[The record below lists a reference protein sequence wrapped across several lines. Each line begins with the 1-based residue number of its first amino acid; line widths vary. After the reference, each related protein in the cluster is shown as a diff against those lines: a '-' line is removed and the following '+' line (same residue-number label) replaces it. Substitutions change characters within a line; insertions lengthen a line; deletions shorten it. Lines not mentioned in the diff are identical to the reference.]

1 MDISPPH
8 GLIDAR
14 TAAARL
20 GVSLNTLY
28 AYVSRGRIRTAG
40 PATDPRQRWYVES
53 DISAW
58 LARKQRQRRPKEA
71 ARTALD
77 WGLPVLRTR
86 ITRIES
92 QQLQYRGHDAIALA
106 QYATLEQTA
115 AILWE
120 QRALDWP
127 PLTHPL
133 PRLPARLPPL
143 QRATAALAL
152 QSSENQAHTASPE
165 VQYEAGMRMMQTLTL
180 ALGGAP
186 GLPFHQSLAVGW
198 RKQHLAELIR
208 RALVLCA
215 DHELNASTFAVRV
228 TASTGASLAACL
240 QAGLAAL
247 SGPRHGGMTERVAN
261 LLALLLD
268 APGAADDPQNLAH
281 QADYLAELFGH
292 PLYPDGDPR
301 ARDLLNAIPPDPK
314 LAQLIQTAHTHT
326 GSYPTL
332 DLALVALERYGKLP
346 TGSALK
352 LFALGRSA
360 GWIAHALEQQESGQ
374 LIRPRA
380 EFSGE
385 E

>member
-1 MDISPPH
+1 MDTSPPR

-14 TAAARL
+14 TATARL
-20 GVSLNTLY
+20 GISLNTLY
-28 AYVSRGRIRTAG
+28 AYVSRGLIRTAG
-40 PATDPRQRWYVES
+40 AAADPRQRWYVES
-53 DISAW
+53 DISAY

-86 ITRIES
+86 ITRIEN

-106 QYATLEQTA
+106 QFASLEEAA

-120 QRALDWP
+120 QPSLDWVP
-127 PLTHPL
+127 EDAPL
-133 PRLPARLPPL
+133 PRLPGRLPAL
-143 QRATAALAL
+143 QRATVALAL
-152 QSSENQAHTASPE
+152 HAANKALPIDAPVAAQAMEGIAL
-165 VQYEAGMRMMQTLTL
+165 MRTVCL

-186 GLPFHQSLAVGW
+186 GLPVHQALAQGW
-198 RKQHLAELIR
+198 GRTHLAELIR

-247 SGPRHGGMTERVAN
+247 SGPRHGGMTEKVSRV
-261 LLALLLD
+261 LATLLD
-268 APGAADDPQNLAH
+268 SADSTDDDEVKID
-281 QADYLAELFGH
+281 QASRMAELFGH

-301 ARDLLNAIPPDPK
+301 ARDLLNKMPHDSR
-314 LAQLIQTAHTHT
+314 LSHLIQSAQSSE
-326 GSYPTL
+326 GGYPTL

-346 TGSALK
+346 AGSALK
-352 LFALGRSA
+352 LFAMGRCV
-360 GWIAHALEQQESGQ
+360 GWIAHVLEQRDSGQ

-380 EFSGE
+380 EFAGP
-385 E
+385 